1 MKVANIYLF
10 KINDRDTRK
19 TCEICSKLTIKTTER
34 LHYCEL
40 RTYFTLSFSAP
51 IVDFELINVYW
62 EHINTCKYQNKNL
75 NLDNYLVTIRY

>member
-34 LHYCEL
+34 LLYCEL
-40 RTYFTLSFSAP
+40 RTYFTPSSSAS
-51 IVDFELINVYW
+51 IADFELINVYW
-62 EHINTCKYQNKNL
+62 EHVNTCKYQNKNL
-75 NLDNYLVTIRY
+75 NLDNYLVKIGY